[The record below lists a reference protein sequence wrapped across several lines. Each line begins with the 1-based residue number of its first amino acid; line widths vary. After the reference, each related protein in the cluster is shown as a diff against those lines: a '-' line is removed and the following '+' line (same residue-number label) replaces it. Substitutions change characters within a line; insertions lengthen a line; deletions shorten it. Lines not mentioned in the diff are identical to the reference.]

1 MDNCQLN
8 PHLSDPDAILIL
20 ISKLSKKDI
29 ITKQFQVP
37 RSDSLS
43 PKCCCHHFSEDYQPL
58 CPGPCSTKFH
68 IKRELHRSTLLFSHS
83 VSRRFLDPNKKV
95 ADGCIFFL
103 IFSKEIERCKDYL
116 FKKIIEF
123 FIIKNSEKNL
133 KFSKTINFF
142 IKRDKFL
149 TLFLD

>member
-1 MDNCQLN
+1 MQFINFNRFSNFSAFHDIIISKKLFQNKFNCFYLDNCQLN

-103 IFSKEIERCKDYL
+103 IFSKEIERCKDY
-116 FKKIIEF
+116 
-123 FIIKNSEKNL
+123 
-133 KFSKTINFF
+133 
-142 IKRDKFL
+142 
-149 TLFLD
+149 